1 MNVRHSEGY
10 ELRYAGVTGKL
21 AGKKS
26 EVDGKAMNCDFGDT
40 VEEEGDESE
49 VDDEL
54 E

>member
-1 MNVRHSEGY
+1 MPAS
-10 ELRYAGVTGKL
+10 L
-21 AGKKS
+21 ANLPGKKS
-26 EVDGKAMNCDFGDT
+26 EVDGKAMNCNFGDA